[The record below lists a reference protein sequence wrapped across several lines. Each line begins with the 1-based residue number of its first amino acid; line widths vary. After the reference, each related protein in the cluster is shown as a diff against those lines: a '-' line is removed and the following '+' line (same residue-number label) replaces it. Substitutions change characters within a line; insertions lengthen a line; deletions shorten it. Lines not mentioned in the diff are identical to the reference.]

1 MRPYLDLF
9 LIVVVLLT
17 TTSGG
22 EAAGGQR
29 SVVGRIEVKMPR
41 WEVARGC
48 WLFGGIEIEQIG
60 GEAAA
65 KC

>member
-1 MRPYLDLF
+1 MWPYFDLF
-9 LIVVVLLT
+9 LT

-22 EAAGGQR
+22 EAAGGRR
-29 SVVGRIEVKMPR
+29 SVVGGIEVKMPR
-41 WEVARGC
+41 GEVTRGC
-48 WLFGGIEIEQIG
+48 WLFGGIEIEHIG